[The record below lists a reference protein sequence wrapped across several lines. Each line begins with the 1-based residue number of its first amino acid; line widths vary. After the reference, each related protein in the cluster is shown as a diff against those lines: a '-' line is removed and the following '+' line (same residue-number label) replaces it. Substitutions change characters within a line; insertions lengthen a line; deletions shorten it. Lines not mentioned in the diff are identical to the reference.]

1 VKADADAIVALAAT
15 SGYPAFFVDVP
26 TAPTLPYVLVWSS
39 GGNLALERPVSDS
52 HTDTDD
58 LIGVTTVAGTPAGVL
73 IAQAAVRG
81 VLDLKS
87 PVVAGRTTVL
97 ELVSS
102 QPVQMDRDVTI
113 PGTNRNPAYAVDM
126 YRYRAV

>member
-1 VKADADAIVALAAT
+1 MKADIDAIVALAAT
-15 SGYPAFFVDVP
+15 SGSPAYFVDVP
-26 TAPTLPYVLVWSS
+26 TEPAYPYHLIWSS
-39 GGNLALERPVSDS
+39 GGGLAPERPVSDS
-52 HTDTDD
+52 HADTDE

-73 IAQAAVRG
+73 IAQANVRT

-87 PVVAGRTTVL
+87 PVVAGRTTIL

-102 QPVQMDRDVTI
+102 QPVQMDRDVKI
-113 PGTNRNPAYAVDM
+113 PTTNRNPAYAVDM

>member
-1 VKADADAIVALAAT
+1 MKADADAIVALAAT
-15 SGYPAFFVDVP
+15 SGCPAYFVDVP
-26 TAPTLPYVLVWSS
+26 TEPTYPYHLVWSS

-52 HTDTDD
+52 HADIDD

-73 IAQAAVRG
+73 IAQANVRA

-87 PVVAGRTTVL
+87 PVVAGRTTIL

-102 QPVQMDRDVTI
+102 QPVQIDRDVKI
-113 PGTNRNPAYAVDM
+113 PETNRSPAYAVDT